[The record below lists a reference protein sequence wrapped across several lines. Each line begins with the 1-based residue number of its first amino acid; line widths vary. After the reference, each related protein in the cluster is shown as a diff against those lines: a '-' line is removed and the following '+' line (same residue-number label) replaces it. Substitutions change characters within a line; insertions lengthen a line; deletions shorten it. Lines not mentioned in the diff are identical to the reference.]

1 MIFLKLTYKTLN
13 LHHYSFN
20 NIVMLLQVQSFV
32 QYEFLHQC
40 VVEYAK
46 EVEQKLENDATD
58 VCP

>member
-1 MIFLKLTYKTLN
+1 
-13 LHHYSFN
+13 
-20 NIVMLLQVQSFV
+20 MLLQVQSFV